1 MDSNE
6 GEQLDL
12 CDCDIAIMV
21 RSGESDLQTLQKF
34 QIALKGFITSLVES
48 EVLFNESEIMVK
60 KTRTKVLTVST
71 LKLHI

>member
-1 MDSNE
+1 MDRNE
-6 GEQLDL
+6 GEQLEL
-12 CDCDIAIMV
+12 CDCDIVIMV

-48 EVLFNESEIMVK
+48 EVLFNESEIMIK
-60 KTRTKVLTVST
+60 KTRTNVLSVST